1 MLWAAASREPRYSF
15 REIVAKILLIESQR
29 VNAPSYAPIL
39 EKKGFEV
46 IRACTMHTAL
56 KILRENKPDAVILDA
71 ASMRTSGA
79 RMSRT
84 LRAKLKGEPLLLI
97 TPEGSLPSMNGAA
110 SLVLEKP
117 ITPRKLT
124 NRLRRLLP
132 GKDEDAIVA
141 GPIRLNLAKRTVRCN
156 GRQTRLTPQL
166 VSLLKLLIDHKGKVV
181 TRIEIMQHVW
191 RTSYMGDT
199 RTLDVHISWLRKAI
213 EPDTQ
218 FPKFIKTV
226 RGSGYRLDI

>member
-1 MLWAAASREPRYSF
+1 ME
-15 REIVAKILLIESQR
+15 KILLIESQR
-29 VNAPSYAPIL
+29 INALSCAPIL

-46 IRACTMHTAL
+46 IRACTLNIAL
-56 KILRENKPDAVILDA
+56 KSMKENKPDAVILDA

-84 LRAKLKGEPLLLI
+84 LRAKLRGEPLVLI
-97 TPEGSLPSMNGAA
+97 TPEGSLPLMNGAA
-110 SLVLEKP
+110 SLVLVKP
-117 ITPRKLT
+117 ITSRKLT

-141 GPIRLNLAKRTVRCN
+141 GPIRLNLFKSTVRCH
-156 GRQTRLTPQL
+156 GKLKRLTPQL
-166 VSLLKLLIDHKGKVV
+166 VSLLKLLIKRKGKVV
-181 TRIEIMQHVW
+181 SRKEIMEYVW

-213 EPDTQ
+213 EPDVRS
-218 FPKFIKTV
+218 PKFIKTV
-226 RGSGYRLDI
+226 RGLGYRLDI

>member
-1 MLWAAASREPRYSF
+1 M
-15 REIVAKILLIESQR
+15 AKILLIESQR
-29 VNAPSYAPIL
+29 LNAPSYAPVL

-71 ASMRTSGA
+71 ASMRTSGV

-97 TPEGSLPSMNGAA
+97 TPEGSFPSTNGAA
-110 SLVLEKP
+110 SLVLSKP
-117 ITPRKLT
+117 FTPRKLT

-132 GKDEDAIVA
+132 GKDEDAIVV
-141 GPIRLNLAKRTVRCN
+141 GPIRLNLFKSTVRCH
-156 GRQTRLTPQL
+156 GKLTRLTPQL
-166 VSLLKLLIDHKGKVV
+166 VSLLKLLIKRNGRVV
-181 TRIEIMQHVW
+181 SRKEIMQHVW

-213 EPDTQ
+213 EPDIRS
-218 FPKFIKTV
+218 PKFIKTV
-226 RGSGYRLDI
+226 RGLGYRLDI